1 MASGSD
7 GADIF
12 KKVDVI
18 SDEESS
24 HNSPEQRLVLGRK
37 KRRRVRL
44 LIDGGLTVRQRLVD
58 LRSCRQ
64 LVQKRCGGKCSKNC
78 LQPFSRGLLFEKW
91 MDFRKHWHDLHKI
104 DQDRLDFQL
113 QKMWSC
119 CIRQTNQNPL
129 LKHSNQGL
137 GPNDGPP

>member
-7 GADIF
+7 GAHFF

-24 HNSPEQRLVLGRK
+24 HDSPEQRLVLGRK
-37 KRRRVRL
+37 KRRRVRFRA
-44 LIDGGLTVRQRLVD
+44 GLTVRQRLVD
-58 LRSCRQ
+58 LSSCRQ

-78 LQPFSRGLLFEKW
+78 LQPFSRGHLFEKW
-91 MDFRKHWHDLHKI
+91 MDFRRHWNELHKI

-113 QKMWSC
+113 QQ
-119 CIRQTNQNPL
+119 RLNVEL
-129 LKHSNQGL
+129 
-137 GPNDGPP
+137 